1 MDSICHYRN
10 SEPAASGD
18 GPLRGLRVAL
28 QPNFSVAGWPAEAG
42 SKALAQF
49 TALEDATIVRRL
61 RRAGAVLW
69 GSTRMSEFGFG
80 LRGSQ
85 AGGALLE
92 RAADVELVLD
102 LMGES
107 RAAASRAGVCGF
119 KPSYGLVSRCGLVDL
134 IPSMECCGL
143 LSRSLAQIR
152 EILKVVAGPDEGDFS
167 LPDEKAPDFSS
178 QAIDPSRIRIGV
190 LREAREALSAG
201 AQASLQASVDELARA
216 GFSMVEVSLPEHG
229 LFPVVHRIA
238 GSVEA
243 SSCAGRYD
251 SVRYGARAPG
261 GKNWNGM
268 YIRTRGA
275 AFGALLKSYLI
286 QGAFF
291 QFDRYGAFEDAC
303 RIRARLVAGMERL
316 AAEADFLL
324 LPAVDGAAPEA
335 PATLAETYAQF
346 APTLFA
352 NVTGQP
358 ALFLP
363 ARPGAPGAGFQ
374 LAGPRR
380 SDPRLI
386 ALGEHVLKGRKGG
399 GQ

>member
-10 SEPAASGD
+10 PEPAAGGD
-18 GPLRGLRVAL
+18 GPLRGLRVAV
-28 QPNFSVAGWPAEAG
+28 QPNFSVAGWPVEAG

-61 RRAGAVLW
+61 RRAGAALL

-80 LRGSQ
+80 LCGSQ

-92 RAADVELVLD
+92 SAADVELVLD

-107 RAAASRAGVCGF
+107 RAAASRAALCGF
-119 KPSYGLVSRCGLVDL
+119 KLSYGLVSRCGLVDL

-143 LSRSLAQIR
+143 LSRSLEQIR

-167 LPDEKAPDFSS
+167 LPDEEAPDFSP
-178 QAIDPSRIRIGV
+178 QEIDPSQIRIG
-190 LREAREALSAG
+190 LLKEAQEALPAG
-201 AQASLQASVDELARA
+201 QQASFRSSVDELTRA
-216 GFSMVEVSLPEHG
+216 GFSLREVSMPEYN
-229 LFPVVHRIA
+229 LFPVVHRIV

-251 SVRYGARAPG
+251 SVRYGPRAPG
-261 GKNWNGM
+261 GKNWNDM
-268 YIRTRGA
+268 YIRSRSA
-275 AFGALLKSYLI
+275 AFGTLLKSYLI

-303 RIRARLVAGMERL
+303 RIRARLVAEMQRL
-316 AAEADFLL
+316 GAEADFLL
-324 LPAVDGAAPEA
+324 LPAADGAAPEA
-335 PATLAETYAQF
+335 PGTLAETYAQF
-346 APTLFA
+346 GPALFA

-363 ARPGAPGAGFQ
+363 AGSGASGTGFQ

-386 ALGEHVLKGRKGG
+386 ALGEHVLRGRKGG
-399 GQ
+399 Q